1 MTANTITTVSITKNQ
16 INPGVSSIELNF
28 YHAQRQKQHQLVA
41 AEGAFSAKVR
51 LCKMNPHNNNSHDRD
66 ENDDNNNN
74 NNTGDQQQPTQA
86 AIEEWSVERLSR
98 AAFKELGTAETVEIR
113 FRKHLLTSPS
123 CRKSLRILLLSSS
136 NTSRDYSLEID
147 AFDLLEADPVLGHL
161 LLKFPGTLSGVLE
174 KAIVSAQKELEREI
188 LEERRGSE
196 NSRSTDNNDG
206 YTNDNSGMGD
216 TIANNPVV
224 KGHIGT
230 RVHARLIHLPP
241 TCCKM
246 SLSTLQAS
254 DVGKIVQCLGTVVR
268 VTPVCMYEVS

>member
-1 MTANTITTVSITKNQ
+1 M
-16 INPGVSSIELNF
+16 
-28 YHAQRQKQHQLVA
+28 
-41 AEGAFSAKVR
+41 
-51 LCKMNPHNNNSHDRD
+51 
-66 ENDDNNNN
+66 
-74 NNTGDQQQPTQA
+74 
-86 AIEEWSVERLSR
+86 
-98 AAFKELGTAETVEIR
+98 
-113 FRKHLLTSPS
+113 
-123 CRKSLRILLLSSS
+123 RILLLSSS

-174 KAIVSAQKELEREI
+174 KAIVSAQKELERQI

-196 NSRSTDNNDG
+196 NSRSTDNND
-206 YTNDNSGMGD
+206 YNTNDSSAMGD
-216 TIANNPVV
+216 PVVNNPVV

-268 VTPVCMYEVS
+268 VTPVCMYEVRRVVLCIVYILLSTYCCASVLLTNYLLCCTNY